1 MTNKYQSGQEQYGK
15 ASEAYDRSDG
25 QYGKASGQYDK
36 STDPVVD
43 HPSYYNSDGIEVLDV
58 ITAFGFNFN
67 TGNTLKYMARA
78 GKKPGADRIV
88 DLKKAAFYLNREIE
102 DQEKKRGERQ
112 NE

>member
-1 MTNKYQSGQEQYGK
+1 MTNKYQSGQEQYGR
-15 ASEAYDRSDG
+15 ASEAY
-25 QYGKASGQYDK
+25 GKANGQYDK

-78 GKKPGADRIV
+78 GKKPGADRII
-88 DLKKAAFYLNREIE
+88 DLRKAAFYLNREIE